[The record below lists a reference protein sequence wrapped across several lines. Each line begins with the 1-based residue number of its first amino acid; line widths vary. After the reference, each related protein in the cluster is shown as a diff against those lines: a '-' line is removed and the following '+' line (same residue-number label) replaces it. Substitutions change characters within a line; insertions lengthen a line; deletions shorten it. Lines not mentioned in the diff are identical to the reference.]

1 MGYTLLAVVS
11 LVGLFFGM
19 LALLEVGRWIGM
31 RRLKED
37 AEGAGAGLGP
47 IVGVVFSLLG
57 LLIAFTFSGA
67 ASRFDA
73 RRQLVVQEANAI
85 EKAYY
90 LTSLLPDTGRQA
102 VLKESFRKYLDAQ
115 LEAVRK
121 LPDIGAAEDAIS
133 RALMSQREIQ
143 RQTLAAYEDP
153 VCKPAAAVLLPAVT
167 QWVDISTARET
178 GAKTHPPVI
187 IFATLVGLALVCSLI
202 AGYGITEAKR
212 RSWLH
217 IIAFALV
224 VTVTIYVT
232 IDLEFPRAGLIRLDA
247 ADQLLREL
255 RQSMK

>member
-1 MGYTLLAVVS
+1 MGYTLLAAVS

-19 LALLEVGRWIGM
+19 LALLEVGRWIAL
-31 RRLKED
+31 RRLAKNAD
-37 AEGAGAGLGP
+37 GAGAGLGP

-90 LTSLLPDTGRQA
+90 LTNLLPDKVRAAALQDA
-102 VLKESFRKYLDAQ
+102 FRNYLDAQ

-121 LPDIGAAEDAIS
+121 LPDIRAAEEALS
-133 RALMSQREIQ
+133 RALRSQREIQ

-153 VCKPAAAVLLPAVT
+153 NCQSAAAVLLPAVT
-167 QWVDISTARET
+167 QWVDISTTRTT
-178 GAKTHPPVI
+178 GTKTHPPI
-187 IFATLVGLALVCSLI
+187 MIFATLTGLALVCSLV
-202 AGYGITEAKR
+202 AGYGMAEAKS

-224 VTVTIYVT
+224 ITVTIYVI

-247 ADQLLREL
+247 ADQLLVHL
-255 RQSMK
+255 RQGMK